1 MEDIQF
7 NKEDFYLIGAGGFSR
22 ELESWFIDSNLSK
35 NYDLKG
41 YVDDNEK
48 ALESFKNDL
57 KVVDSFI
64 NGSIWESANIVI
76 GIASCEVKQ
85 KMHTELQLSNSKV
98 LSFQHNSSLIAK
110 NSSLG
115 EGYVLCPYV
124 IVSCNVTIG
133 DLVSINSG
141 SQIGHDVTIGN
152 YASIMA
158 NVDIG
163 GGADIGNSV
172 FIGSNAVILPGV
184 KIPDKT
190 RIGAGS
196 VVLKSIKQSG
206 TYFGNPAK
214 KIF

>member
-22 ELESWFIDSNLSK
+22 ELESWIENSDFSNKYNLIGFI
-35 NYDLKG
+35 
-41 YVDDNEK
+41 DDNEK
-48 ALESFKNDL
+48 ALEGYPNDY
-57 KVVDSFI
+57 KIVDSFA
-64 NGSIWESANIVI
+64 NGVLWKNKNLVV

-85 KMHTELQLSNSKV
+85 KLHFEIETNNSNI
-98 LSFQHNSSLIAK
+98 LSFSHNSSLIAK
-110 NSSLG
+110 NSQLG
-115 EGYVLCPYV
+115 KGYVLCPYV
-124 IVSCNVTIG
+124 IVSCNVIIG

-152 YASIMA
+152 YTSIMA

-163 GGADIGNSV
+163 GGAVIGNNV

-184 KIPDKT
+184 KIPDFT

-196 VVLKSIKQSG
+196 VVLKSLKSSG

>member
-1 MEDIQF
+1 MEDILF

-22 ELESWFIDSNLSK
+22 ELESWIENSDFSK
-35 NYDLKG
+35 KYKLVG
-41 YVDDNEK
+41 YIDDNEK
-48 ALESFKNDL
+48 ALDGYKNDY
-57 KVVDSFI
+57 KIVDSFD
-64 NGSIWESANIVI
+64 NGGLWKNKNLVV

-85 KMHTELQLSNSKV
+85 KLHFQFEANNCNI
-98 LSFQHNSSLIAK
+98 LSFSHNSSLIAK
-110 NSSLG
+110 NSQLG
-115 EGYVLCPYV
+115 KGYVLCPYV
-124 IVSCNVTIG
+124 IVSCNVNIG

-152 YASIMA
+152 YTSIMA

-163 GGADIGNSV
+163 GGAIIGNNV

-184 KIPDKT
+184 KIPDYT

-196 VVLKSIKQSG
+196 VVLKSLKSSG